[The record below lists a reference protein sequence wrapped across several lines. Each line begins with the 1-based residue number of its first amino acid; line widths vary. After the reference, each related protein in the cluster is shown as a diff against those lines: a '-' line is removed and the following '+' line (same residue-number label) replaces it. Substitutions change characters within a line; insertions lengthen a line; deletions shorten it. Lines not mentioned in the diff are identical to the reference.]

1 MGYFFI
7 CPWACQRDY
16 ALFMPNTLKKIE
28 RLHGTADTENLFA
41 GKKKSVYVHP
51 LRVVYKAQS
60 EEGLPTRIM
69 VIVPK
74 RFFKHAVDRNLLKR
88 RLREAYRLNKRD
100 LKYDIAFIYSSDEMA
115 DFSTLEKSVIKALE
129 KIETT

>member
-1 MGYFFI
+1 
-7 CPWACQRDY
+7 
-16 ALFMPNTLKKIE
+16 MPKTLKKIE

-41 GKKKSVYVHP
+41 GKKKSVFVHP
-51 LRVVYKAQS
+51 LRVVYKAQT

-88 RLREAYRLNKRD
+88 RLREAYRLNKRE
-100 LKYDIAFIYSSDEMA
+100 LKYDIAFIYSCDEIA
-115 DFSTLEKSVIKALE
+115 DFSTLQKCVIKALDKIAE
-129 KIETT
+129 KND

>member
-7 CPWACQRDY
+7 Y
-16 ALFMPNTLKKIE
+16 MSKTLKKIE

-51 LRVVYKAQS
+51 LRVVYKAQA

-74 RFFKHAVDRNLLKR
+74 RYFKHAVDRNLLKR

-100 LKYDIAFIYSSDEMA
+100 LKYDIAFIYSSDEKA
-115 DFSTLEKSVIKALE
+115 DFSTLEAAVVKALE
-129 KIETT
+129 KIENADK

>member
-1 MGYFFI
+1 MGYFFT
-7 CPWACQRDY
+7 Y
-16 ALFMPNTLKKIE
+16 MPNTLKKIE

-51 LRVVYKAQS
+51 LRVVYKAQA

-74 RFFKHAVDRNLLKR
+74 RYFKHAVDRNLLKR
-88 RLREAYRLNKRD
+88 RLKEAYRLNKRD
-100 LKYDIAFIYSSDEMA
+100 LKYDIAFIYSSDEKA
-115 DFSTLEKSVIKALE
+115 DFSTLEAAVVKALE
-129 KIETT
+129 KIENADK

>member
-1 MGYFFI
+1 MTGGSKGSARKI
-7 CPWACQRDY
+7 
-16 ALFMPNTLKKIE
+16 MSNTLKKIE

-51 LRVVYKAQS
+51 LRVVYKAQT

-74 RFFKHAVDRNLLKR
+74 RYFKHAVDRNLLKR

-100 LKYDIAFIYSSDEMA
+100 LKYDIAFIYSSDEKA
-115 DFSTLEKSVIKALE
+115 DFCTLESAVVKALE
-129 KIETT
+129 KIEKAEK

>member
-1 MGYFFI
+1 MS
-7 CPWACQRDY
+7 
-16 ALFMPNTLKKIE
+16 NTLKKIE

-51 LRVVYKAQS
+51 LRVVYKAQ
-60 EEGLPTRIM
+60 EQEGLPTRIM

-74 RFFKHAVDRNLLKR
+74 RYFKHAVDRNLLKR

-100 LKYDIAFIYSSDEMA
+100 IKYDIAFLYSSDEKA
-115 DFSTLEKSVIKALE
+115 DFSTLEAAVVKALDKIANLDKANSENVSNSE
-129 KIETT
+129 K

>member
-1 MGYFFI
+1 MGYFI
-7 CPWACQRDY
+7 
-16 ALFMPNTLKKIE
+16 FMPNTLKKIE

-41 GKKKSVYVHP
+41 GKKKSVFVHP
-51 LRVVYKAQS
+51 LRVVYKAQT

-88 RLREAYRLNKRD
+88 RLREAYRLNKRE
-100 LKYDIAFIYSSDEMA
+100 LKYDIAFIYSCDEIA
-115 DFSTLEKSVIKALE
+115 DFSTLQKCVIKALDKIAE
-129 KIETT
+129 KND

>member
-1 MGYFFI
+1 
-7 CPWACQRDY
+7 
-16 ALFMPNTLKKIE
+16 MPNTLKKIE

-41 GKKKSVYVHP
+41 GKKKSVFVHP
-51 LRVVYKAQS
+51 LRVVYKAQT

-88 RLREAYRLNKRD
+88 RLREAYRQNKRE
-100 LKYDIAFIYSSDEMA
+100 LKYDIAFIYSCDEIA
-115 DFSTLEKSVIKALE
+115 DFSTLQKCVIKALDKIAE
-129 KIETT
+129 KND

>member
-7 CPWACQRDY
+7 Y
-16 ALFMPNTLKKIE
+16 MSNTLKKIE

-51 LRVVYKAQS
+51 LRVVYKAQT

-74 RFFKHAVDRNLLKR
+74 RYFKHAVDRNLLKR

-100 LKYDIAFIYSSDEMA
+100 LKYDIAFIYSSDEKA
-115 DFSTLEKSVIKALE
+115 DFCTLEAAVVKALE
-129 KIETT
+129 KIEKAEK

>member
-1 MGYFFI
+1 
-7 CPWACQRDY
+7 
-16 ALFMPNTLKKIE
+16 MPNTLKKIE
-28 RLHGTADTENLFA
+28 RLHGKADTENLFA

-51 LRVVYKAQS
+51 LRVVYKAQT

-88 RLREAYRLNKRD
+88 RLREAYRLNKRE
-100 LKYDIAFIYSSDEMA
+100 LKYDIAFIYSCDEIA
-115 DFSTLEKSVIKALE
+115 DFSTLEKCVIKALE
-129 KIETT
+129 KIAEKND

>member
-1 MGYFFI
+1 MTGGSKGSARKI
-7 CPWACQRDY
+7 
-16 ALFMPNTLKKIE
+16 MSNTLKKIE

-51 LRVVYKAQS
+51 LRVVYKAQT

-74 RFFKHAVDRNLLKR
+74 RYFKHAVDRNLLKR
-88 RLREAYRLNKRD
+88 RLREAYRLNKRE
-100 LKYDIAFIYSSDEMA
+100 LKYDIAFIYSSDEKA
-115 DFSTLEKSVIKALE
+115 DFLTLEAAVVKALE
-129 KIETT
+129 KIEKAEK

>member
-7 CPWACQRDY
+7 Y
-16 ALFMPNTLKKIE
+16 MSNTLKKIE

-51 LRVVYKAQS
+51 LRVVYKAQTQ
-60 EEGLPTRIM
+60 EGLPTRIM

-74 RFFKHAVDRNLLKR
+74 RYFKHAVDRNLLKR

-100 LKYDIAFIYSSDEMA
+100 LKYDIAFIYSSDEKA
-115 DFSTLEKSVIKALE
+115 DFSTLENAVVKALE
-129 KIETT
+129 KIQGQ

>member
-1 MGYFFI
+1 MGYFFVYMSYNL
-7 CPWACQRDY
+7 P
-16 ALFMPNTLKKIE
+16 KIE

-51 LRVVYKAQS
+51 LRVVYKAQTQ
-60 EEGLPTRIM
+60 EGLPTRIM

-74 RFFKHAVDRNLLKR
+74 RYFKHAVDRNLLKR

-100 LKYDIAFIYSSDEMA
+100 LKYDIAFIYSSDEKA
-115 DFSTLEKSVIKALE
+115 DFSTLENAVVKALE
-129 KIETT
+129 KIQGQ

>member
-1 MGYFFI
+1 MGYFFVYMSNNL
-7 CPWACQRDY
+7 P
-16 ALFMPNTLKKIE
+16 KIE

-51 LRVVYKAQS
+51 LRVVYKAQTQ
-60 EEGLPTRIM
+60 EGLPTRIM

-74 RFFKHAVDRNLLKR
+74 RYFKHAVDRNLLKR

-100 LKYDIAFIYSSDEMA
+100 LKYDIAFIYSSDEKA
-115 DFSTLEKSVIKALE
+115 DFSTLENAVVKALE
-129 KIETT
+129 KIQGQ

>member
-7 CPWACQRDY
+7 Y
-16 ALFMPNTLKKIE
+16 MPNTLKKIE

-51 LRVVYKAQS
+51 LRVVYKAQT

-74 RFFKHAVDRNLLKR
+74 RYFKHAVDRNLLKR
-88 RLREAYRLNKRD
+88 RLREAYRLNKRE
-100 LKYDIAFIYSSDEMA
+100 LKYDIAFIYSSDEKA
-115 DFSTLEKSVIKALE
+115 DFCTLENAVVKALE
-129 KIETT
+129 KIAGQ

>member
-1 MGYFFI
+1 
-7 CPWACQRDY
+7 
-16 ALFMPNTLKKIE
+16 MPNTLKKIE
-28 RLHGTADTENLFA
+28 RLHGIADTENLFA

-51 LRVVYKAQS
+51 LRVVYKAQL
-60 EEGLPTRIM
+60 EEKLPTRIM

-100 LKYDIAFIYSSDEMA
+100 LKYDVAFIYSSGEMV

-129 KIETT
+129 KIETTEK

>member
-1 MGYFFI
+1 MGYFFT
-7 CPWACQRDY
+7 Y
-16 ALFMPNTLKKIE
+16 MPNTLKKIE

-51 LRVVYKAQS
+51 LRVVYKAQA

-74 RFFKHAVDRNLLKR
+74 RYFKHAVDRNLLKR

-100 LKYDIAFIYSSDEMA
+100 LKYDIAFIYSSDEKA
-115 DFSTLEKSVIKALE
+115 DFSTLEAAVVKALE
-129 KIETT
+129 KIENADK

>member
-1 MGYFFI
+1 MTGGSKGSARKI
-7 CPWACQRDY
+7 
-16 ALFMPNTLKKIE
+16 MSKTLKKIE

-51 LRVVYKAQS
+51 LRVVYKAQT

-74 RFFKHAVDRNLLKR
+74 RYFKHAVDRNLLKR

-100 LKYDIAFIYSSDEMA
+100 LEYDIAFIYSSDEKA
-115 DFSTLEKSVIKALE
+115 DFCTLEAAVVKALE
-129 KIETT
+129 KIEKAEK